1 MIIIT
6 VENGEPI
13 TTTLDQFIIDNDGFD
28 DDEIAAMRTAID
40 DGKTYRGGGGASP
53 MWTITRG

>member
-28 DDEIAAMRTAID
+28 DDEMRSNTEGVGKALAM
-40 DGKTYRGGGGASP
+40 
-53 MWTITRG
+53 